1 LKNLNRLLI
10 NEKKSN
16 KIINVSDP
24 VLLKKLKKDFKAI
37 SLDGKVVKPKVHW
50 AALTCMICGILCLL
64 VTHFFIRNTWKN
76 IWWNCSN

>member
-1 LKNLNRLLI
+1 
-10 NEKKSN
+10 
-16 KIINVSDP
+16 
-24 VLLKKLKKDFKAI
+24 LKKDFKAI